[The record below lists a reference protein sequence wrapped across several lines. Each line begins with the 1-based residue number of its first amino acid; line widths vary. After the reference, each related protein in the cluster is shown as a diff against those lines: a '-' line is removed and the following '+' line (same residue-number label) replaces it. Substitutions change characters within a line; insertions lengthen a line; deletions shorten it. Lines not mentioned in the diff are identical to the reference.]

1 MQFIYYKDGQKYT
14 VSNAIFEESIEAEEA
29 INHLQLHPLQISAEK
44 FDDSL
49 EEDPFEVVEGIG
61 LKKEIIN

>member
-14 VSNAIFEESIEAEEA
+14 VSNAIFGESIEAEEVM
-29 INHLQLHPLQISAEK
+29 NHLQLHPLQISAENY
-44 FDDSL
+44 DESL
-49 EEDPFEVVEGIG
+49 DEDPFAVVEGIG

>member
-14 VSNAIFEESIEAEEA
+14 VSNAIFEGNIEAEDA
-29 INHLQLHPLQISAEK
+29 MSHLELNTLQISGENY
-44 FDDSL
+44 DDEIS
-49 EEDPFEVVEGIG
+49 EDLFAKEDGIS